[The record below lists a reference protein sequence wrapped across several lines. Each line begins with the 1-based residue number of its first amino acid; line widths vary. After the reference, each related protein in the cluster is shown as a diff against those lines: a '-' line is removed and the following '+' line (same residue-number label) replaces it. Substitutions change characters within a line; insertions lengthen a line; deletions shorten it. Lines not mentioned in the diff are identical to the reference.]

1 MELDIQCVSTS
12 HWTRERKK
20 VRIDWS
26 GKCTERASSM
36 ASAGMNRHGLLFT
49 QSLREGE
56 SQPQQLGVERRARRC
71 CIDWPSMTS
80 RPNFLW
86 IPPLL
91 KRSYSPSP
99 LMTNAQDYPKCSA
112 GNGSR
117 LLMTGILSF
126 RWRILQHFFPIRLIQ
141 FRSTASLAQPKG
153 PDRYLSIFSCFLTL
167 SFRGEREKNK
177 QKTGPKFNLS
187 CHHQQREG

>member
-1 MELDIQCVSTS
+1 
-12 HWTRERKK
+12 
-20 VRIDWS
+20 
-26 GKCTERASSM
+26 M

-153 PDRYLSIFSCFLTL
+153 PDRYLSIFRCSLTL
-167 SFRGEREKNK
+167 SFRGEREKKTNK
-177 QKTGPKFNLS
+177 KRVPSSIFHVIISRGRASRLS
-187 CHHQQREG
+187 PDNEEMENQNFFSPFVCNPRIGYIS

>member
-1 MELDIQCVSTS
+1 
-12 HWTRERKK
+12 
-20 VRIDWS
+20 
-26 GKCTERASSM
+26 M

-153 PDRYLSIFSCFLTL
+153 PDRYLSIFRCSLTL
-167 SFRGEREKNK
+167 SFRGEREKK
-177 QKTGPKFNLS
+177 QTKNGSQVQSFMSSSAEGGLVGCLLIMRKWKTKIFFLLL
-187 CHHQQREG
+187 CVTHV